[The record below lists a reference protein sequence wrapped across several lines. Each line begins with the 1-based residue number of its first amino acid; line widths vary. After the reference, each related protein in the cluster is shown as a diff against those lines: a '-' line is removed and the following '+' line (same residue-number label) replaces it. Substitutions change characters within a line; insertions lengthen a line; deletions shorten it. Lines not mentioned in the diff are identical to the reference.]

1 MCYNLTMPR
10 PNIKSGNAPYVKTDT
25 AGFIMLPVERIPVAK
40 TTDKIS
46 DIEKNLQKRMNLI
59 DTINYIY
66 ITDSNGILKGTI
78 SIKDIFL
85 RPKETLV
92 SKVMDKEIVRARL
105 RSDQERVALLAVKH
119 NLKAIPIVD
128 KIDKLLGVV
137 PSDTILDILHK
148 EATEDIMFLAGVRH
162 FDKMFLDVTKAP
174 VKSVILARLP
184 WLLVGLI
191 GGVLAAKILGLFEAT
206 LETQIIFVFFIPIM
220 LYMANAVAI
229 QSQTIFIR
237 SITINPKLEA
247 KLYLPKEIKIGGLIA
262 LICAVLL
269 SLFSFLWQMS
279 PLLGVILGIAM
290 FFSITWAVFL
300 SILIPWILLRFKKD
314 PAVGSGPLGTILND
328 ISTLVIYFGVVSLLA

>member
-1 MCYNLTMPR
+1 MPK
-10 PNIKSGNAPYVKTDT
+10 PNIKSLKSSYVKPDT
-25 AGFIMLPVERIPVAK
+25 AGFIMLPIERIPVAR
-40 TTDKIS
+40 TTDKIF
-46 DIEKNLQKRMNLI
+46 DIEKRLLEKIDQI

-66 ITDSNGILKGTI
+66 ITDSNGVLKGTI

-85 RPKETLV
+85 RPKGTLV
-92 SKVMDKEIVRARL
+92 SEVMGKEMVKARL

-128 KIDKLLGVV
+128 KTDKLLGVV

-148 EATEDIMFLAGVRH
+148 EATEDIMFLAGVRR
-162 FDKMFLDVTKAP
+162 FDKMFLDTTKVPA
-174 VKSVILARLP
+174 KSVILARLP
-184 WLLVGLI
+184 WLLIGLV
-191 GGVLAAKILGLFEAT
+191 GGVLAAKILGFFETT
-206 LETQIIFVFFIPIM
+206 LETQIIFTFFIPVM

-290 FFSITWAVFL
+290 FLSITWAVFL
-300 SILIPWILLRFKKD
+300 SILIPWLLLRFKKD
-314 PAVGSGPLGTILND
+314 PALGSGPLSTILND
-328 ISTLVIYFGVVSLLA
+328 ISTLVIYFGIVSLLT